1 MASGSRLAV
10 RALRRLTVVGKPAV
24 WRRFASGRFAS
35 RGLGRRTSGWT
46 KSAKR
51 LIKGLIVLVPVF
63 YFFPKFTIFYLA
75 CGLYDVSRNFNLGLP
90 LLTQYFFGNGL
101 LTWVLSPL
109 NIVLDLVSLPY
120 LNKGIYKLED
130 LPPEH
135 RAEVRRLIDSAH
147 RQGLVEKLQAVAAD
161 QKRSMFFFKWYGDD
175 VNTVIDVPA
184 FHEPYRHIK
193 TIGVSVFNKKAS
205 TSAHFGPVR
214 AMLRVLY
221 NINDMKDESAYIQV
235 GATEHYWNR
244 EKLFIFD
251 DTLLHQSF
259 NKSDQARYCMFV
271 DIVRPSKIPGVLS
284 FAVTLISKIMSAG
297 GNAVFYGNWKVFK
310 A

>member
-1 MASGSRLAV
+1 MD
-10 RALRRLTVVGKPAV
+10 
-24 WRRFASGRFAS
+24 
-35 RGLGRRTSGWT
+35 
-46 KSAKR
+46 KSVKR
-51 LIKGLIVLVPVF
+51 LIKGLVVLVPVC
-63 YFFPKFTIFYLA
+63 YFFPKFTIFYVA
-75 CGLYDVSRNFNLGLP
+75 CGLYDVSRNSNLGLP
-90 LLTQYFFGNGL
+90 LITQYFFGNGL
-101 LTWVLSPL
+101 LTWFLSPL
-109 NIVLDLVSLPY
+109 NILLDLVSLPY
-120 LNKGIYKLED
+120 VNKGIYRLED

-135 RAEVRRLIDSAH
+135 QAEVRRLIDSAH
-147 RQGLVEKLQAVAAD
+147 RQGLVEKLQSVAAD

-175 VNTVIDVPA
+175 VKTIVDVPA

-235 GATEHYWNR
+235 GATEHFWNR
-244 EKLFIFD
+244 DKLFIFD

-271 DIVRPSKIPGVLS
+271 DIVRPSKIPALLS
-284 FAVTLISKIMSAG
+284 FAVSLISKIMSAG
-297 GNAVFYGNWKVFK
+297 GSAKFYGNWKVFK